1 MHVRWSRLISA
12 QNAGTDCTVNVLG
25 GNKKF
30 WGNTYTYDAW
40 GNLVNKAKIG
50 TACAGENLSLT
61 ADAHN
66 WIHAT
71 GGSDY
76 LYDAAGNM
84 TFNAT
89 PPTQNYTYDQ
99 ENRLTGAA
107 GYAYTYDGDGNRVRK
122 SNSSTGT
129 LYWYMTPGIVGESDL
144 SGNLTDE
151 YIFFGGERV
160 ARKSTNGVFYYFSD
174 HLKTASVITDASG
187 NIKSES
193 DFYPWGGELQFVA
206 NDSNHYKFTG
216 KERDSETQLD
226 YFGARYYSNGLGRW
240 VSADWATKATAVP
253 YAEFADPQSLN
264 LYGFVGGNPASKADR
279 DGHECNTCQ
288 KAWNWLT
295 SNHSATASTPNYAIS
310 QSTAKSGPLTV
321 TAGVGTAQASASASY
336 GKNTS
341 VSASVSAAAASA
353 TINEGTHSTTQISA
367 LSVDAHASAGVSTGG
382 KTGTGIS
389 ISAGANANVLAASQT
404 ETVKIGPVTI
414 SGSATGNVGVG
425 ANASLAAGTNG
436 VSASAGLTPGY
447 GGGLAVSVTWGGLS
461 ASGGASGKGTI
472 DTIKTTI
479 NKPEIKAQ

>member
-1 MHVRWSRLISA
+1 
-12 QNAGTDCTVNVLG
+12 
-25 GNKKF
+25 
-30 WGNTYTYDAW
+30 
-40 GNLVNKAKIG
+40 
-50 TACAGENLSLT
+50 
-61 ADAHN
+61 
-66 WIHAT
+66 
-71 GGSDY
+71 
-76 LYDAAGNM
+76 M